1 MEIAWSKLNFK
12 LACSFVASV
21 SFIAFNKSL
30 VIALLLVDS
39 EFEFVLPLSAVGS
52 AFSGTLLKLM
62 CISVLA
68 PSATLI
74 RSSHGLIA
82 EASSKAAGMVLLSQ
96 HLDQARQDLKLL
108 VLVALSIPALLG

>member
-1 MEIAWSKLNFK
+1 M
-12 LACSFVASV
+12 
-21 SFIAFNKSL
+21 
-30 VIALLLVDS
+30 
-39 EFEFVLPLSAVGS
+39 LPLSAAGS

-62 CISVLA
+62 CISISVLA

-96 HLDQARQDLKLL
+96 PLDQARQDLKL
-108 VLVALSIPALLG
+108 SFLLP